1 MTEKK
6 HGVIYWIAGL
16 VSVCILIGLD
26 QWTKYLAVTH
36 LSGQE
41 DIVLIPNILQ
51 LHYLENRGAAFG
63 VLQNQQW
70 IFIILCLLFLV
81 FAGYAYTVIPKTRHY
96 FPLNF
101 ITVVL
106 VAGAFGNLIDRIRLK
121 YVVDFVYISA
131 IDFPV
136 FNVADIY
143 VTVSAVL
150 LFVYLIFFYR
160 EEDFTFLALKKKKGQ

>member
-1 MTEKK
+1 M
-6 HGVIYWIAGL
+6 
-16 VSVCILIGLD
+16 
-26 QWTKYLAVTH
+26 
-36 LSGQE
+36 
-41 DIVLIPNILQ
+41 
-51 LHYLENRGAAFG
+51 
-63 VLQNQQW
+63 LQNQQW

-106 VAGAFGNLIDRIRLK
+106 VARAFGNLIDRIRLK

-150 LFVYLIFFYR
+150 LFVYLIFSTG
-160 EEDFTFLALKKKKGQ
+160 EEDFCLSGFKKERTVAMEIFNLTTSEQEKNLRLDKYLSEQLKDISRSYLQN